1 MRKRLISLFKEEFK
15 MKKFSPL
22 GINVLTM
29 AITILLIIPAAQAV
43 DFKISGHIN
52 RAVLWADNGNDN
64 DTFFVDNEN
73 SNSRWRFTLH
83 RTKAGILCPAQ
94 NFWKALYG
102 PGRHGL

>member
-73 SNSRWRFTLH
+73 SNSRWRFTGSNDFGEAW
-83 RTKAGILCPAQ
+83 TVG
-94 NFWKALYG
+94 G
-102 PGRHGL
+102 